1 MDIFVTNEF
10 ILEVKSILKT
20 NSHSDCEFELINAIF
35 TKNIEEI
42 KQNGCKRLG
51 GDPNK
56 SPFLRKRIESAGTGK
71 SAGYRLYF
79 WLMVIEENIYLLYI
93 HPKTGKKS
101 GSNLK
106 TEKQKELVNTFIN
119 SRKDSTFIKVE
130 LKNNKII
137 YSNDD
142 PKIVT
147 EVF

>member
-20 NSHSDCEFELINAIF
+20 NSHSDCEIELINAIF

-119 SRKDSTFIKVE
+119 SRKDSTFLKVE